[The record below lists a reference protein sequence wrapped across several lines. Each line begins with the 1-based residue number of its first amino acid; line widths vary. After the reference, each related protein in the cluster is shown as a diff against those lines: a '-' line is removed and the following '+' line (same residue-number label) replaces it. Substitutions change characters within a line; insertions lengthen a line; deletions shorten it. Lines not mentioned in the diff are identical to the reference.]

1 LLHEVIGRAF
11 GGRADK
17 LDAFVA
23 ALESGLPDGTT
34 ICLRGSAVNGCSY
47 KTGEPFD
54 ADGPGTSDLDV
65 VVIGEAAAN
74 LWADEAR
81 LLGGINTLPLD
92 DEAAWVAPALDPARR
107 RAQSIVGRPVAVQA
121 MAEWFLDVRGALQ
134 DQQYVTLAAPAG

>member
-1 LLHEVIGRAF
+1 MIGRAF
-11 GGRADK
+11 GGRAET

-23 ALESGLPDGTT
+23 ALQSGLPDGTT

-65 VVIGEAAAN
+65 VVIGEAAEG
-74 LWADEAR
+74 LWDDEAR
-81 LLGGINTLPLD
+81 LLGGINTLPLN
-92 DEAAWVAPALDPARR
+92 DEAAWVAPTLEAARR
-107 RAQSIVGRPVAVQA
+107 RAQAVVRRPVSVQA

-134 DQQYVTLAAPAG
+134 DQQYVTLAAPDE